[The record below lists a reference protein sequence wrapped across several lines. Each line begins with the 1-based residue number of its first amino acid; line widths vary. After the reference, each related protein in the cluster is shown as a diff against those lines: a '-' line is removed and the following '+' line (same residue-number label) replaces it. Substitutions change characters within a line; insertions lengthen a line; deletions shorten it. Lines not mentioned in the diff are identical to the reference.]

1 MRDRYTVVTN
11 DTIQRFIE
19 QIPPAPTVLR
29 ETLAYVNGGE
39 LVKAARTA
47 EQDPALKSYLK
58 SLVNR
63 PIYGFRNEVSDI
75 SQIFGILGVSAA
87 QQTLYSYMLGL
98 LSPASW
104 SLFDLDAA
112 SFAEL
117 QDRLGRGWHEIL
129 LHLRIDDRE
138 TESAITLLP
147 ASIIVCEA
155 LFQSHKEEVL
165 LLRSVKAID
174 YNTILQRLCRQDL
187 FDVCAQIADT
197 WEMPE
202 RVSAIVQAAS
212 GIKPSEDPAVNTL
225 GKWMHLLLFYELSRP
240 LFIEAGLNDFIDF
253 QVDYVADIYD
263 DFSSVMEI
271 S

>member
-1 MRDRYTVVTN
+1 MLAQDA
-11 DTIQRFIE
+11 IQRFIE

-29 ETLAYVNGGE
+29 ETLEHVSSGE
-39 LVKAARTA
+39 LVKAAKTA
-47 EQDPALKSYLK
+47 ERDPALKSYLR

-63 PIYGFRNEVSDI
+63 PIYGFRNEVKEL

-87 QQTLYSYMLGL
+87 QQILYNYMLGL

-104 SLFDLDAA
+104 SLFKLDAA

-117 QDRLGRGWHEIL
+117 QDRLGRGWHAIL
-129 LHLRIDDRE
+129 LHLQIDDRE

-155 LFQSHKEEVL
+155 LFKAHKEEVT

-187 FDVCAQIADT
+187 FDVCTRIAET
-197 WEMPE
+197 WEMPG
-202 RVSAIVQAAS
+202 RISGIVQAAS

-253 QVDYVADIYD
+253 QVEYVADIYD
-263 DFSSVMEI
+263 AFSGVMGI
-271 S
+271 A

>member
-1 MRDRYTVVTN
+1 VFTQDA
-11 DTIQRFIE
+11 IQRFIE
-19 QIPPAPTVLR
+19 QIPPAPTVLE
-29 ETLAYVNGGE
+29 ETLEHVNSGE

-47 EQDPALKSYLK
+47 EEDPALSSYLK

-63 PIYGFRNEVSDI
+63 PIYGFRNEVRDL
-75 SQIFGILGVSAA
+75 SQIFGILGVSTA
-87 QQTLYSYMLGL
+87 QQTLYNYMLGL

-104 SLFDLDAA
+104 SLFGLNAA

-117 QDRLGRGWHEIL
+117 QDRLGRGWHRIL
-129 LHLRIDDRE
+129 VHLQIDDRE

-155 LFQSHKEEVL
+155 LFRAHKEEVT

-174 YNTILQRLCRQDL
+174 YNTILQRLCHQDL
-187 FDVCAQIADT
+187 FDVCARIAAA

-202 RVSAIVQAAS
+202 PVSRVVQAAS
-212 GIKPSEDPAVNTL
+212 GVKPSEDAAVNTL

-271 S
+271 A